1 MGQESQDVARCEK
14 FNICH
19 VGGHGGFVWC
29 AISGKG
35 ADFLFFVGSFL

>member
-1 MGQESQDVARCEK
+1 MGRESQDVVGCEK

-19 VGGHGGFVWC
+19 VGGHSGLVWRT
-29 AISGKG
+29 ISGKG

>member
-1 MGQESQDVARCEK
+1 MGQESQDVAGCEK

-19 VGGHGGFVWC
+19 VGGHGGLIWC
-29 AISGKG
+29 TISGKG